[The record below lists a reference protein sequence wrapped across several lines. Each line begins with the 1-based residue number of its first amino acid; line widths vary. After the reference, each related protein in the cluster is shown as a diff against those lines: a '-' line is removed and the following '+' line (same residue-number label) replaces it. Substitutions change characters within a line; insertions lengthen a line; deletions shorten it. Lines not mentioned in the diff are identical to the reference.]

1 MTQAATHKPA
11 LALKAHRLPGLSR
24 FSRLARRLVM
34 ARLARITRGCLR
46 VHENEQVFRFG
57 EAEDRTDLVADIRV
71 EDMRVYADVMYGGSV
86 GSAEAYMSDYW
97 STPDLLAV
105 IRIFVRNMDALDK
118 MDASQ
123 SLVSRVLLNLFAL
136 ASRNTRQGARRNISA
151 HYDLGNDFFSLFL
164 DRRMMYSAAIYPH
177 PDATLEEAAEHK
189 LRVICERLQLTPA
202 DHLLEIGTGWGGL
215 ALYAASHYGCRVTTT
230 TISREQY
237 QHALAQ
243 VEAAGLESRVRVL
256 FKDYREL
263 EGRYSKLV
271 SVEMIEAVGHEY
283 YAEYFRVCARLLA
296 PDGLMLLQA
305 ITIADQRYQ
314 QARRQVDFIQRY
326 IFPGGGLPSVTR
338 IMSLLTRHTSLNLLH
353 FHDIGLH
360 YARTLRHWRQR
371 FMAQLAA
378 VREQGFDDRFI
389 RMWEF
394 YLCYCE
400 GGFLERSIGTGQFL
414 IAGPDFR
421 PEMQA

>member
-1 MTQAATHKPA
+1 MNQAATHKP
-11 LALKAHRLPGLSR
+11 LLSFKTHRIRGLSR
-24 FSRLARRLVM
+24 FNRLARRLVM
-34 ARLARITRGCLR
+34 SRLAHIDKGCLR
-46 VHENEQVFRFG
+46 VHEQGQVYRFG
-57 EAEDRTDLVADIRV
+57 EAEDQTELVAEIRV
-71 EDMRVYADVMYGGSV
+71 EDMRAYAEVMYSGSI

-123 SLVSRVLLNLFAL
+123 SFISRWLLSLHAL
-136 ASRNTRQGARRNISA
+136 ASRNTRSGARRNISA
-151 HYDLGNDFFSLFL
+151 HYDLGNSFFSLFL
-164 DRRMMYSAAIYPH
+164 DRRMMYSSAIYPH
-177 PDATLEEAAEHK
+177 ENATLDEAAEYK
-189 LRVICERLQLTPA
+189 LQVICERLQLTPD

-215 ALYAASHYGCRVTTT
+215 ALYAARHYGCRVTTT

-243 VEAAGLESRVRVL
+243 VDAAGLESRIQVL

-263 EGRYSKLV
+263 EGCYSKLV

-283 YAEYFRVCARLLA
+283 YAEYFRKCAQLLA
-296 PDGLMLLQA
+296 ADGLMLLQA

-338 IMSLLTRHTSLNLLH
+338 IMSLLTRDTSLNLLH
-353 FHDIGLH
+353 FQDIGLH
-360 YARTLRHWRQR
+360 YARTLRHWRQG

-414 IAGPDFR
+414 IAGPQYR
-421 PEMQA
+421 AEIPR

>member
-1 MTQAATHKPA
+1 MNQAATHKP
-11 LALKAHRLPGLSR
+11 LLSFKTHRIRGLSR
-24 FSRLARRLVM
+24 FNRLARRLVM
-34 ARLARITRGCLR
+34 SRLAHIDKGCLR
-46 VHENEQVFRFG
+46 VHEQGQVYRFG
-57 EAEDRTDLVADIRV
+57 EAEDQTELVAEIRV
-71 EDMRVYADVMYGGSV
+71 EDMRAYAEVMYSGSI

-123 SLVSRVLLNLFAL
+123 SFISRWLLSLHAL
-136 ASRNTRQGARRNISA
+136 ASRNTRSGARRNISA
-151 HYDLGNDFFSLFL
+151 HYDLGNSFFSLFL
-164 DRRMMYSAAIYPH
+164 DRRMMYSSAIYPH
-177 PDATLEEAAEHK
+177 ENATLDEAAEYK
-189 LRVICERLQLTPA
+189 LQVICERLQLTPD

-215 ALYAASHYGCRVTTT
+215 ALYAARHYGCRVTTT

-243 VEAAGLESRVRVL
+243 VEAAGLESRIQVL

-263 EGRYSKLV
+263 EGCYSKLV

-283 YAEYFRVCARLLA
+283 YAEYFRKCAQLLA
-296 PDGLMLLQA
+296 ADGLMLLQA

-338 IMSLLTRHTSLNLLH
+338 IMSLLTRDTSLNLLH
-353 FHDIGLH
+353 FQDIGLH
-360 YARTLRHWRQR
+360 YARTLRHWRQG

-414 IAGPDFR
+414 IAGPQYR
-421 PEMQA
+421 AEIPR